1 MVSKKQTRQSQMKK
15 SQLNIEVEVNMCTP
29 IANQLSDKLIELF
42 IRMSVSQQIWS
53 WLHYRTRQI
62 VYFELRFLD
71 SINS

>member
-1 MVSKKQTRQSQMKK
+1 
-15 SQLNIEVEVNMCTP
+15 MCTP

-53 WLHYRTRQI
+53 WLEYRTRQI